1 MKFINE
7 STDLPEYYNREY
19 WTAAE
24 QIATA
29 ILYEMNY
36 GDFDKDAFVV
46 QRTYKD
52 GKIINSEHD
61 SFCLLTTDNTKLDW
75 LDNIDILITT
85 GNKFGTDN
93 DYFVLMDTAVY
104 KAIEFG
110 IDTENYEL
118 YFQKSP
124 IEFLISYNGSEEIPY
139 IRSKDGKSIKKATLV
154 FIIPDYKTISSK
166 ELKFIIMHEIQH
178 LHDIFFKNLSMEQL
192 NKDIIFNS
200 SKKFLISLNDRK
212 VISGLLNSNI
222 NNIQLIKYSLEP
234 QTIMK
239 LFIEYNSL
247 FNLSEMWS
255 RLYNIRGEIDDIN
268 PDLLYGDLLFDES
281 RKILKSNSD
290 IYFDYCVL
298 YDLFNDFIKYYPSE
312 LKNEFAQKYIKNWF
326 AQKNPDGEFIYGSDF
341 RYNNQYNSKSFDMF
355 FEYHLNNINNIIFI
369 QSHKIL
375 REVQKEKM
383 SLQQPIE
390 EHFMKTKHI
399 DRHIWSVEQ
408 KQYKSRILE
417 FFDI

>member
-1 MKFINE
+1 M
-7 STDLPEYYNREY
+7 
-19 WTAAE
+19 
-24 QIATA
+24 
-29 ILYEMNY
+29 
-36 GDFDKDAFVV
+36 
-46 QRTYKD
+46 
-52 GKIINSEHD
+52 
-61 SFCLLTTDNTKLDW
+61 TTDNTKLDW

-212 VISGLLNSNI
+212 VISGLLNPNI

-390 EHFMKTKHI
+390 EHFLKTKHI